1 MKGINFRNTFR
12 NTVFLLIRTAP
23 FHVPIKVSVTSQN
36 KKSDHHTVNAI
47 YCDQV
52 SPNSDWYKLIF

>member
-1 MKGINFRNTFR
+1 MKGINFR

-23 FHVPIKVSVTSQN
+23 FHVQIKVSVTPQN
-36 KKSDHHTVNAI
+36 KKSDHHTVNAT

-52 SPNSDWYKLIF
+52 FQNSDW